1 MPTLDQTELGFPGI
15 SAEIAHGVLPSA
27 EGSPLRLGVGV
38 ATDREIQLLRACVEL
53 AGGVLEDFD
62 IAEFLHLLTRR
73 ASELLDVAEVGILL
87 VDGGTL
93 QVLASSTERAR
104 NVELFQ
110 LHSDEGP
117 CMECFRT
124 GTAVIVEDLDAERE
138 RWPRY
143 VPAAQ
148 AAGFASVH
156 ALPLR
161 LHEDRMGVL
170 GLLGTTPGRLDESDL
185 FAVQAMADI
194 ATIAILQQR
203 TLQQTLITK
212 DQLQTALSTRVAI
225 EQAKGILS
233 ERYGV
238 PMDDSFHQ
246 LRSYA
251 RNHNLR
257 LHEVA
262 QGLINGAITP
272 GALAAPGKPA
282 TPEPY

>member
-1 MPTLDQTELGFPGI
+1 M
-15 SAEIAHGVLPSA
+15 
-27 EGSPLRLGVGV
+27 

-62 IAEFLHLLTRR
+62 IVEFLHRLTRR
-73 ASELLDVAEVGILL
+73 AAELLDVAEVGVLV

-93 QVLASSTERAR
+93 QVLASSTERTR

-117 CMECFRT
+117 CMDCFRT
-124 GTAVIVEDLDAERE
+124 GTAVIVEDLEAERE
-138 RWPRY
+138 RWPRF

-148 AAGFASVH
+148 AAGFASAH

-161 LHEDRMGVL
+161 LREDRIGVL
-170 GLLGTTPGRLDESDL
+170 GLLGTTPGRFDESDL
-185 FAVQAMADI
+185 IAVQAMADI

-203 TLQQTLITK
+203 TLQQTLLTK
-212 DQLQTALSTRVAI
+212 DQLQTALSTRVVI
-225 EQAKGILS
+225 EQAKGMLS
-233 ERYGV
+233 ERHGV
-238 PMDDSFHQ
+238 PMDESFHQ

-251 RNHNLR
+251 RSHNIR
-257 LHEVA
+257 LQEVA

-272 GALAAPGKPA
+272 QALVGDREA
-282 TPEPY
+282 

>member
-1 MPTLDQTELGFPGI
+1 LRSGTANRFPG
-15 SAEIAHGVLPSA
+15 EVRVR
-27 EGSPLRLGVGV
+27 SPGPNRLAFCVPD
-38 ATDREIQLLRACVEL
+38 DRETQLLRACVEL
-53 AGGVLEDFD
+53 AGALLDDFD

-73 ASELLDVAEVGILL
+73 VSEVLDVAEVGILL

-93 QVLASSTERAR
+93 QVMASSTERTR

-117 CMECFRT
+117 CMECFRS

-138 RWPRY
+138 RWPSY

-156 ALPLR
+156 AVPLR
-161 LHEDRMGVL
+161 LREDRIGVL
-170 GLLGTTPGRLDESDL
+170 GLLGTKPGRLGESAL
-185 FAVQAMADI
+185 VAVQAMADV

-203 TLQQTLITK
+203 TLQQTLIAK
-212 DQLQTALSTRVAI
+212 DQLQSALSTRVAI

-238 PMDDSFHQ
+238 PMDDAFDQ
-246 LRSYA
+246 LRRYA
-251 RNHNLR
+251 RDHNLR
-257 LHEVA
+257 LHDIA

-272 GALAAPGKPA
+272 EALVARKTPA
-282 TPEPY
+282 SEPD

>member
-1 MPTLDQTELGFPGI
+1 VPK
-15 SAEIAHGVLPSA
+15 
-27 EGSPLRLGVGV
+27 
-38 ATDREIQLLRACVEL
+38 DRELLRACVEL
-53 AGGVLEDFD
+53 AGAVLEDFD
-62 IAEFLHLLTRR
+62 IVEFLHRLTRR
-73 ASELLDVAEVGILL
+73 ASEILDVAEVGILL
-87 VDGGTL
+87 VNDGAL

-117 CMECFRT
+117 CMECFRA

-143 VPAAQ
+143 VPAAR

-161 LHEDRMGVL
+161 LHEDRIGVL
-170 GLLGTTPGRLDESDL
+170 GLLGTTPARLGESDL
-185 FAVQAMADI
+185 FAVQALADI

-203 TLQQTLITK
+203 TVQQTLITK
-212 DQLQTALSTRVAI
+212 DQLQTALSSRVAI

-238 PMDDSFHQ
+238 PMDDSFNQ
-246 LRSYA
+246 LRSYS

-262 QGLINGAITP
+262 QGLINGAITL
-272 GALAAPGKPA
+272 GASGAPEKPA
-282 TPEPY
+282 NPEPD